1 MKKEKNSIDKIIS
14 AAALAS
20 TKVNVNSNCTWFF
33 HQPKLPEAVKKL
45 RKF

>member
-1 MKKEKNSIDKIIS
+1 MKKLNLIEKAIS
-14 AAALAS
+14 KAS
-20 TKVNVNSNCTWFF
+20 YTTAKKSVNQACWLFF